1 MSTKHTVFDAAR
13 RLQEAGTAYALV
25 SVTKALPPASA
36 RPGDKAVVT
45 ADGQLHGWVG
55 GGCAQPA
62 VIRTVR
68 QALADGRARM
78 IRIAPA
84 ELGHET
90 VLGDVLEFGMACH
103 SGGTLEL
110 FIDPV
115 LPSAQLVVI
124 GASPVAVSLAQ
135 LAPRVGFAVSVVAHE
150 AQPADF
156 ADAQQVIA
164 TDDIAAVV
172 ARVSA
177 GAWVVVATQGR
188 RDMQALR
195 LALALNARQVSFVAS
210 ARKAL
215 VLRQS
220 LVAAGADVQAVAAIV
235 APAGYPMAATTPEEI
250 ALSVLAAVVSHRRS
264 AVGSASPSNEVIGTL
279 AAEAAIEMAARPRDP
294 IAPAAATGERLSIG
308 SAASDRRST
317 GTPTGSA
324 ASDRRSTGTPTS
336 TPTSNATEGSLPARA
351 ASGAVV
357 NAGAGAAAVANV
369 PHGGAA
375 GIGTAG
381 MVATGAD
388 ASANAARPVA
398 SCCDG
403 PRSELPSLPT
413 LPASCCSA
421 GVPDTLRPAD
431 LLPVAYTAPEA

>member
-317 GTPTGSA
+317 GTPT
-324 ASDRRSTGTPTS
+324 
-336 TPTSNATEGSLPARA
+336 SNATEGSLPARA

-357 NAGAGAAAVANV
+357 NAGAGAAAGANV

-381 MVATGAD
+381 SVATGVD
-388 ASANAARPVA
+388 ASANAPRPVA

-403 PRSELPSLPT
+403 PMAELPSLPS

-421 GVPDTLRPAD
+421 GAPDTLRPAD

>member
-279 AAEAAIEMAARPRDP
+279 AAEAAIEVAARPRDS

-317 GTPTGSA
+317 GTPTG
-324 ASDRRSTGTPTS
+324 

-357 NAGAGAAAVANV
+357 NAGAGAAAGANV

-375 GIGTAG
+375 CIGTAG
-381 MVATGAD
+381 TVATGVD
-388 ASANAARPVA
+388 ASANAPRPVA

-403 PRSELPSLPT
+403 PMAELPSLPT